1 MKFFKLIVINII
13 TFFLFNKKTPLCI
26 SIENENVDIVKL
38 LLSYQSIDVN
48 RKLILNFFFIKFFLY
63 DLITFNLF

>member
-48 RKLILNFFFIKFFLY
+48 RKLILKIFLF
-63 DLITFNLF
+63 L